1 MADQKKDVFEE
12 LWKIAL
18 SKPLDCLRWED
29 GKLELRQDIPIESI
43 PGIAGVERSAAGVK
57 VKFYDKLKAIELILT
72 YQLGSKGPENNGLF
86 EAILAATASDTDDSD
101 LEELEDND
109 DNGVFIAEG
118 S

>member
-1 MADQKKDVFEE
+1 MADQKNDVFEE

-29 GKLELRQDIPIESI
+29 GKLELRQDIPLESI

-72 YQLGSKGPENNGLF
+72 HQYGNKGTANNGLL
-86 EAILAATASDTDDSD
+86 EAIVAASADAVDIGDIK
-101 LEELEDND
+101 ELVEND